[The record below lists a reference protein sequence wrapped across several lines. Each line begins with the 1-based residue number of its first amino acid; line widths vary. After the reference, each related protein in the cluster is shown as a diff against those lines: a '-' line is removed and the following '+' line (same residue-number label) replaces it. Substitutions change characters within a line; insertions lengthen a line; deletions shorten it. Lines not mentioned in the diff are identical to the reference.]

1 MAKPKAKTKTRARPK
16 AKPRAKARAKAP
28 SSKLP
33 RITLSSLRRPPGSHR
48 ARIRKG
54 RGPGS
59 GIGKTAGRGGKGQT
73 ARTGG
78 QTRPGFEGGQMPLIR
93 RIPKRGFTNPFKQPA
108 QVVNVRHLGKLAE
121 GVEVTPGT
129 LFSLYD
135 LFAGGSFGR
144 ATVFALGI
152 MPYISASIVF
162 QLAAPVFPI
171 VEKMQRDEEGRKK
184 LTQWTRYL
192 TVVLCLFQA
201 YGYGLFTEQIPGAV
215 ATPGFFFRLT
225 TVLTLT
231 TGGVF
236 VMWLGEQITERGI
249 GNGAS
254 LLIFFSI
261 VERIWPETIRTIDAL
276 QARSLGVPTL
286 LAVLVVM
293 VLVVAGTVAVTVA
306 ARRIPI
312 QIPRKVMGR
321 GRIREGQK
329 TFIPLRLN
337 TANVMPIIF
346 AQSLIIVPGTIAAFS
361 GNQTLKHLAEYF
373 SVTSPVYLITS
384 ALLIIFFAYF
394 YTSIIFNP
402 VDLAENLKKQGGF
415 IPGVKPGAATADYI
429 DDVLSRITFPGA
441 IFLTIV
447 AMLPIVVS
455 NTFNM
460 PFGFGGTA
468 LLIVVG
474 VALDTVTQV
483 QQHLLLRHYDGFMK
497 EGRVKFR
504 GRQRYM

>member
-1 MAKPKAKTKTRARPK
+1 MAKARTKSPTKRKAR
-16 AKPRAKARAKAP
+16 AKPRARTRTAPKAP
-28 SSKLP
+28 ALELP
-33 RITLSSLRRPPGSHR
+33 RITLSTLRPPRGSHR
-48 ARIRKG
+48 ARLRKG

-59 GIGKTAGRGGKGQT
+59 GLGKTAGRGGKGQT
-73 ARTGG
+73 ARQGG
-78 QTRPGFEGGQMPLIR
+78 KVRPGFEGGQMPLIR
-93 RIPKRGFTNPFKQPA
+93 RIPKRGFTNPFKQVA
-108 QVVNVRHLGKLAE
+108 QVVNVRHLGQ
-121 GVEVTPGT
+121 GT

-162 QLAAPVFPI
+162 QLAAPVFPV

-276 QARSLGVPTL
+276 QARSLTFPKLIIV
-286 LAVLVVM
+286 LAVM